1 MTIWETGGSP
11 PSSPLPPRPHSA
23 DPTLQPS
30 ASPKTSIFYNL
41 PSSLASSSS
50 ALFSKSPAG
59 GGGKVQKAKRKS
71 TASLPPPSILVNGLS
86 SLTSPSS
93 PEDHRRKRSV
103 PSGNKSRRVSF
114 VDIVTSAGN
123 KSRKVS
129 FVDEVTG
136 TSMGRMDLEGQEKI
150 RRKLSEAM
158 RNGELAEF
166 VVGVVGIAEIDESK
180 IAECVMAEEESEK
193 KSEKK

>member
-1 MTIWETGGSP
+1 MSP
-11 PSSPLPPRPHSA
+11 STSLFGVILCSA
-23 DPTLQPS
+23 VQLFYDLQ
-30 ASPKTSIFYNL
+30 
-41 PSSLASSSS
+41 
-50 ALFSKSPAG
+50 
-59 GGGKVQKAKRKS
+59 VQKAKRKS
-71 TASLPPPSILVNGLS
+71 TASLPPPSILVNGFS
-86 SLTSPSS
+86 SLTSSSS
-93 PEDHRRKRSV
+93 PPSPADAAAAADNRRKRSV

-166 VVGVVGIAEIDESK
+166 VVGVVGIAEIDETK
-180 IAECVMAEEESEK
+180 IIDSESE
-193 KSEKK
+193 EKK

>member
-11 PSSPLPPRPHSA
+11 PASPPPPRPHSA
-23 DPTLQPS
+23 EPTPS
-30 ASPKTSIFYNL
+30 ASPKTSIFSNL
-41 PSSLASSSS
+41 PRTLSSTALFGKSPSASSQ
-50 ALFSKSPAG
+50 SPG
-59 GGGKVQKAKRKS
+59 RVQKPKRKS
-71 TASLPPPSILVNGLS
+71 AASLPPPSILVNGLS
-86 SLTSPSS
+86 SLTSSASS

-180 IAECVMAEEESEK
+180 IAECVMAEESEK
-193 KSEKK
+193 NEKK

>member
-11 PSSPLPPRPHSA
+11 PASPPPPRPHSA
-23 DPTLQPS
+23 EPTPS

-41 PSSLASSSS
+41 PRTLSST
-50 ALFSKSPAG
+50 ALFGKSPASSPPG
-59 GGGKVQKAKRKS
+59 RVQKPKRKS
-71 TASLPPPSILVNGLS
+71 AASLPPPSILVNGLS
-86 SLTSPSS
+86 SLTTSPSS

-193 KSEKK
+193 NEKM

>member
-1 MTIWETGGSP
+1 MQ
-11 PSSPLPPRPHSA
+11 LFY
-23 DPTLQPS
+23 DLQ
-30 ASPKTSIFYNL
+30 
-41 PSSLASSSS
+41 
-50 ALFSKSPAG
+50 
-59 GGGKVQKAKRKS
+59 VQKAKRKS
-71 TASLPPPSILVNGLS
+71 TASLPPPSILVNGFS
-86 SLTSPSS
+86 SLTSSPSPSS
-93 PEDHRRKRSV
+93 PDAAAVDNRRKRSV

-166 VVGVVGIAEIDESK
+166 VVGVVGIAEIDETK
-180 IAECVMAEEESEK
+180 IIDSESE
-193 KSEKK
+193 EKK

>member
-1 MTIWETGGSP
+1 M
-11 PSSPLPPRPHSA
+11 
-23 DPTLQPS
+23 Q
-30 ASPKTSIFYNL
+30 
-41 PSSLASSSS
+41 
-50 ALFSKSPAG
+50 
-59 GGGKVQKAKRKS
+59 VQKAKRKS
-71 TASLPPPSILVNGLS
+71 TASLPPPSILVNGFS
-86 SLTSPSS
+86 SLTSSSPSS
-93 PEDHRRKRSV
+93 PAESAADNRRKRSV

-166 VVGVVGIAEIDESK
+166 VVGVVGIAEIDETK
-180 IAECVMAEEESEK
+180 IIDSESE
-193 KSEKK
+193 EKK

>member
-1 MTIWETGGSP
+1 M
-11 PSSPLPPRPHSA
+11 
-23 DPTLQPS
+23 
-30 ASPKTSIFYNL
+30 
-41 PSSLASSSS
+41 
-50 ALFSKSPAG
+50 
-59 GGGKVQKAKRKS
+59 
-71 TASLPPPSILVNGLS
+71 
-86 SLTSPSS
+86 
-93 PEDHRRKRSV
+93 
-103 PSGNKSRRVSF
+103 SF

-150 RRKLSEAM
+150 RRKLSEAI

-193 KSEKK
+193 NEKK

>member
-1 MTIWETGGSP
+1 M
-11 PSSPLPPRPHSA
+11 
-23 DPTLQPS
+23 
-30 ASPKTSIFYNL
+30 
-41 PSSLASSSS
+41 
-50 ALFSKSPAG
+50 
-59 GGGKVQKAKRKS
+59 
-71 TASLPPPSILVNGLS
+71 
-86 SLTSPSS
+86 
-93 PEDHRRKRSV
+93 

-166 VVGVVGIAEIDESK
+166 VVGVVGIAEIDEAK
-180 IAECVMAEEESEK
+180 ITESEESE
-193 KSEKK
+193 EKK

>member
-11 PSSPLPPRPHSA
+11 PASPPPPRPHSA
-23 DPTLQPS
+23 EPTPS

-41 PSSLASSSS
+41 PRTLSST
-50 ALFSKSPAG
+50 ALFGKSPASSPAPG
-59 GGGKVQKAKRKS
+59 RVQKPKRKS
-71 TASLPPPSILVNGLS
+71 AASLPPPSILVNGLS

-166 VVGVVGIAEIDESK
+166 VVGVVGIAEIDEAK
-180 IAECVMAEEESEK
+180 ITESEESE
-193 KSEKK
+193 EKK

>member
-41 PSSLASSSS
+41 PRSLASSSS

-86 SLTSPSS
+86 SLSSPSSPSS
-93 PEDHRRKRSV
+93 PEDNRRKRSV

-166 VVGVVGIAEIDESK
+166 VVGVVGIAEIDEAK
-180 IAECVMAEEESEK
+180 ITESEESE
-193 KSEKK
+193 EKK